1 MPLATNQTILR
12 LAAALA
18 LTAGLAACGGAEPV
32 DHGPA
37 VDETP
42 AAALSAEQRQA
53 GAAQATAAL
62 DQHVRDLASGYTRAS
77 GCEDRVAPLADSGQ
91 DRWSVTLQEGV
102 AYRII
107 AGCDANCSDVDL
119 YLENAEGVV
128 VDSDT
133 LVDDYPVVNVTPTA
147 QGRYTVRTTVFSCGD
162 ASACYT
168 ATRILQ
174 EQ

>member
-1 MPLATNQTILR
+1 MTAATQTILR

-18 LTAGLAACGGAEPV
+18 LTAGLAACGGAESV
-32 DHGPA
+32 DHGPE

-53 GAAQATAAL
+53 GAAQAVTAL
-62 DQHVRDLASGYTRAS
+62 DQHVRDLASGYARAP
-77 GCEDRVAPLADSGQ
+77 GFDDRIAPLTDGGQ

-102 AYRII
+102 AYRIV
-107 AGCDANCSDVDL
+107 AGCDADCSDVDL
-119 YLENAEGVV
+119 YLENADGVV
-128 VDSDT
+128 IDSDT
-133 LVDDYPVVNVTPTA
+133 LMDDYPVVNVTPTA
-147 QGRYTVRTTVFSCGD
+147 QGRYTVRTTVFSCGS